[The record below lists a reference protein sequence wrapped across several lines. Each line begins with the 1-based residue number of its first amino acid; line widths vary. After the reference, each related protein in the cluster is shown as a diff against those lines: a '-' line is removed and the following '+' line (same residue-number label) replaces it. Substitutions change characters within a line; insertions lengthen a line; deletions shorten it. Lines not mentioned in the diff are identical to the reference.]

1 MRFACQAVPADASVP
16 SASSVVDSGAIQEAV
31 DRELLGFSAAAD
43 KSSPERWLSANPRGR
58 IDRAVEEHQL
68 RFLQALLRR
77 DPAERR
83 TATEALEDPLLRS
96 AHDAYQRMRYRGMVT
111 SSRCSSVRLTSL
123 VLLKEGIDLT
133 TTGSGPVEI
142 PEWAWIVALSNHL
155 ELTVELEYLPGGET
169 LDVPFWMQ
177 TGEQAWGFEDDYL
190 SDHLV
195 HFVRLGRIYR
205 LHIRVTPSHGSGIT
219 VHRITSVI
227 AKPPDGDSVPLTVE
241 QRFRG
246 DAVVA
251 LALFDPARLESQR
264 LRKRSPRVGTL
275 EEKYVNVQVFVKFLV
290 GGLLARELDFS
301 KNIFCKV
308 IQPRR
313 KLRLYSCLG
322 MIQNK
327 GVVRLPFE
335 LD

>member
-1 MRFACQAVPADASVP
+1 MAFGKLKRSHRQGRRRTPV
-16 SASSVVDSGAIQEAV
+16 
-31 DRELLGFSAAAD
+31 
-43 KSSPERWLSANPRGR
+43 ANPSGISAQGSRSEAHSNR
-58 IDRAVEEHQL
+58 C
-68 RFLQALLRR
+68 LRR
-77 DPAERR
+77 SPAQI
-83 TATEALEDPLLRS
+83 
-96 AHDAYQRMRYRGMVT
+96 DAPCFPENVQQGDGNPST
-111 SSRCSSVRLTSL
+111 CSSLRLTSL
-123 VLLKEGIDLT
+123 FLPKEGIDLT

-195 HFVRLGRIYR
+195 HFVRLDRIYR

-246 DAVVA
+246 DAVAA

-264 LRKRSPRVGTL
+264 LQKISPRVGTI
-275 EEKYVNVQVFVKFLV
+275 EEKYVNVQVFVKFTV
-290 GGLLARELDFS
+290 GGLLARELEFC

-308 IQPRR
+308 TQPGREF
-313 KLRLYSCLG
+313 RLYRSLG

-327 GVVRLPFE
+327 GVVRQPFE